1 MIINVSISI
10 QSILTTALAVVGLV
24 AFCLRYKIVRWE
36 ITRKKKRQIAKQKKL
51 MSKQQGQIVDGI
63 GRVVGFCDMLNK
75 SFANNKERK
84 QFWLEFATKPE
95 KRQEIFDKL
104 FKQFAPKPKVVVKKK
119 VEVKKPDEKKTEEK
133 KA

>member
-24 AFCLRYKIVRWE
+24 AFCLRYRIVRWE
-36 ITRKKKRQIAKQKKL
+36 IKQKQKRQIARQKKM
-51 MSKQQGQIVDGI
+51 MSKQQEQIVDGI
-63 GRVVGFCDMLNK
+63 RRVVGFCDMLNK
-75 SFANNKERK
+75 SMANNKERK

-104 FKQFAPKPKVVVKKK
+104 YKQFAPKPKVVAKPK
-119 VEVKKPDEKKTEEK
+119 VEVKKPDAKKTK
-133 KA
+133 